1 MADIKSRLIEIE
13 GVGEVKAQ
21 AIIDAG
27 FDTLDKINKASIGD
41 LSDITGITSNL
52 AGAIKE
58 IFYEGVVTDV
68 EEAEIVEEEEEEEV
82 EAEIVEEEV
91 EAEIV
96 EEEVEAEIVEEEE
109 EVYLVKAKPELPEEI
124 LTKLRKKKKTPKF
137 RRQEWFRYS
146 RLDTGYRRAK
156 GLHSKARRHLKYRP
170 PSPRIGYRT
179 QAEIRGLHPS
189 GFREVMVYRPNDIES
204 IDPKKEAARIGST
217 VGARKREDII
227 EIADKRGIRI
237 LNRW

>member
-68 EEAEIVEEEEEEEV
+68 EEAEIVEEEE
-82 EAEIVEEEV
+82 
-91 EAEIV
+91 